1 MKIFISQPMRGKTDK
16 QIKLERKDAIA
27 KAKDVLGEEVEIID
41 SYFEEYNPNNGCI
54 PMKYLAKSI
63 ELLADADIVC
73 FANGWQDARGCVIER
88 ECAVR
93 YGIPIYYLDRR
104 KGDTTK

>member
-1 MKIFISQPMRGKTDK
+1 MKKLFISQPMRGKTDK
-16 QIKLERKDAIA
+16 QIKLEREDAIA

-63 ELLADADIVC
+63 ELLADADIVY
-73 FANGWQDARGCVIER
+73 FANGWQDARGCKIEHD
-88 ECAVR
+88 CAVA
-93 YGIPIYYLDRR
+93 YGIDWIYGNEIL
-104 KGDTTK
+104 